1 MVGASY
7 DAGRGRAGVDVG
19 VIVALLAGILCL
31 YWWHSSVDCR
41 ELANRAA
48 FAACAAEGLWL
59 LDGTVSFRGWRAGR
73 DNHGRLRLRRHY
85 VFDYSA
91 DGATRA
97 QGFVVLLGREI
108 ESIGLASRAGERAH

>member
-1 MVGASY
+1 MSIILG
-7 DAGRGRAGVDVG
+7 
-19 VIVALLAGILCL
+19 LLAAIACL

-48 FAACAAEGLWL
+48 FAACAAQGLWL
-59 LDGTVSFRGWRAGR
+59 LDGTVSFRGWRAAR
-73 DNHGRLRLRRHY
+73 DSDGRLRLRRHY

-97 QGFVVLLGREI
+97 QGFVVLFGREI
-108 ESIGLASRAGERAH
+108 ESVGLESRAADRPH

>member
-1 MVGASY
+1 M
-7 DAGRGRAGVDVG
+7 
-19 VIVALLAGILCL
+19 
-31 YWWHSSVDCR
+31 DCR

-59 LDGTVSFRGWRAGR
+59 LDGTVSFRGLRAGR
-73 DNHGRLRLRRHY
+73 DSHGRLRLRRHY

-97 QGFVVLLGREI
+97 QGFVVLFGREI
-108 ESIGLASRAGERAH
+108 ESIGLAARPSEPVH